1 MAHELWAGRSV
12 LKRFFREFFLRITEG
27 SKESKS
33 FLPFSKQSRDHELSS
48 PQILIF
54 QGENGLG
61 KTSTISQCLSIV
73 NDIGSDLRK
82 TVSSLVIDCE
92 SIFSNS
98 PSAPSTP
105 VELIEIIYE
114 KIRNESAIVQY
125 FVRYREFLEKYAK
138 IKSQIDLL
146 KREGWIPDHFSS
158 LSSLNDTDK
167 LVSSEHFASWLQK
180 KLTRQ
185 EYDYF
190 VNSDKFKTDFFI
202 KGFIDASV
210 DIPTLLVFDSYEYV
224 PVDLE
229 LWIRKEFITRL
240 YEQRNPIMTLVSGYG
255 HFSRFFRNDFNEEL
269 IYTFDFTDNTLTLND
284 IRAISTQLHAEL
296 TDSELNQIEQYTAG
310 IPMAVIDIIKNINN
324 GYSCNA
330 LTSSIRHEPWNAHE
344 VLQEILDRFNSFC
357 KDEQTR
363 YRLTTLALIDQY
375 DESVIAT
382 LWNISQAEVAAALS
396 DLRKH
401 TVFFSHGTLHTVIR
415 MLIREMLIKDVT
427 SNANGFTTIFD
438 TYRVVCDTLLTSDI
452 MLSLEKEMPECTI
465 RYRSNRFSNAL
476 LNLIGSSIWLSPKDS
491 FIHLATFY
499 LELLYYNSNLIRQA
513 IWRIGEFQRLLS
525 SDQDELLSLFH
536 SGLSY
541 RDESFVVNRVPVD
554 EVEVSLIEYL
564 EKSGRGMTPFQQSLL
579 FRKKGELELRSGN
592 LDHALDNFKKSFE
605 LCKESGNDITPY
617 FDLFMQCGL
626 SFNLISKQDN
636 AIEAFTLASSA
647 VSGSFVP
654 LYTIGVTEIVLNRF
668 DLAVAVLNQAVKI
681 NPDNQDAWY
690 NLGLGNAALSEYIQA
705 EDAFVKA
712 IEKGP
717 ESLTLRFEY
726 GKVLNKLGKHEDAV
740 KSLRKVVDAEPQNA
754 VAWYIIGNS
763 SVALSKTDDAIDAFK
778 KALITKP
785 QMSDALIGL
794 GAELYRKKLYNE
806 AAEAYEKA
814 IELDGKNSRLWSNL
828 AKVLY
833 DAQHFE
839 KAVEAGQKS
848 VAHEQNDLEP
858 WLTLG
863 NSYFALG
870 KFTEAI
876 SAFEKASSLD
886 HQNPE
891 IWNLIGKSYF
901 AHDSYDESIEAF
913 RQAVAI
919 NPSIQGSW
927 YDLGLAYAV
936 KENFKD
942 AADAFEKAGKIEP
955 EKSFI
960 WIQLGDMYMALQ
972 HFTDAIESYSKS
984 VLLEP
989 ESYDAL
995 YRKGL
1000 ACLQAGSIDDAI
1012 ISFVKA
1018 AELSHADIDIW
1029 FQMGVAYYKGGF
1041 FTEAVQAFE
1050 MTSSLDPLRPD
1061 TWKHLAV
1068 AKMDL
1073 GDSNGA
1079 VEAFKRRIELI
1090 PDDYDCWVRMGV
1102 CYNRLEE
1109 FDDAI
1114 NTLQKAQTFVP
1125 DNIEVFEQLGLACHK
1140 SGDLDGAISF
1150 YKIITD
1156 RIPDDLHAWVNM
1168 ALAYHYKGEYQSA
1181 VDIYNK
1187 VIGISSDNPYTWYN
1201 LGLACHSNNQINEAI
1216 TAYRQAV
1223 KLNPDAPEFWFHLGM
1238 ALNSLEL
1245 YGESIQAYRKVVQF
1259 EHNNTDAWFNLGL
1272 SYFIWGQYDDAL
1284 ESYEKVIEVQ
1294 PDHFEALANLGATN
1308 YALSNADK
1316 TIEYCSKAL
1325 ALKDEPAT
1333 KTYLML
1339 GYIMKKDLGSARAE
1353 AAELT
1358 AVELTRDELVD
1369 VTDILNT
1376 FRAKN
1381 RTVDFV
1387 NELSEKFHSILQGV
1401 ELVR

>member
-1 MAHELWAGRSV
+1 MAQEIWAGRSL
-12 LKRFFREFFLRITEG
+12 LKRFFREFFLRIAEG
-27 SKESKS
+27 GKESKS
-33 FLPFSKQSRDHELSS
+33 FLSFSKQSREQELSS

-73 NDIGSDLRK
+73 NEIGADLRK

-98 PSAPSTP
+98 PSVPSTP
-105 VELIEIIYE
+105 VELIDIIYE
-114 KIRNESAIVQY
+114 QIRNESAIVQY

-138 IKSQIDLL
+138 IKSQIELI
-146 KREGWIPDHFSS
+146 KREDWIPDHFSS
-158 LSSLNDTDK
+158 LSALNDTDK
-167 LVSSEHFASWLQK
+167 LVSSEHYSNWLQK

-210 DIPTLLVFDSYEYV
+210 DIPTLLVFDSYEFL
-224 PVDLE
+224 PADLE

-240 YEQRNPIMTLVSGYG
+240 HEQRNPIMTLISGYG
-255 HFSRFFRNDFNEEL
+255 HFTRFFRNDFSEEL
-269 IYTFDFTDNTLTLND
+269 IYTFDFTDNTLTLSD
-284 IRAISTQLHAEL
+284 IRDISKQLHAEI
-296 TDSELNQIEQYTAG
+296 TDAESNQIEQYTAG
-310 IPMAVIDIIKNINN
+310 IPMAVIDIIKNIKN

-330 LTSSIRHEPWNAHE
+330 LTSNIRHEPWNAHE

-363 YRLTTLALIDQY
+363 YRLITLALVDQY

-382 LWNISQAEVAAALS
+382 LWNISTAEVAAALT

-427 SNANGFTTIFD
+427 SKTNGFTSLFD
-438 TYRVVCDTLLTSDI
+438 AYRVVCDTLLTKEI
-452 MLSLEKEMPECTI
+452 LLSLEKDMPDCTI
-465 RYRSNRFSNAL
+465 RYRSSRFSNAF
-476 LNLIGSSIWLSPKDS
+476 LNLIGSSVWLSPKDS
-491 FIHLATFY
+491 FNHLSAFY
-499 LELLYYNSNLIRQA
+499 LELLYYNPNLIRQV
-513 IWRIGEFQRLLS
+513 IWRIGEFQQLLS
-525 SDQDELLSLFH
+525 NEQDELLNLFH

-541 RDESFVVNRVPVD
+541 RDDSLVVNRVPVD
-554 EVEVSLIEYL
+554 EIEVSLIEYL
-564 EKSGRGMTPFQQSLL
+564 EKFGNVMTSFQQSLL
-579 FRKKGELELRSGN
+579 FRKKGEIELRSGD
-592 LDHALDNFKKSFE
+592 LDNALDNFKKS
-605 LCKESGNDITPY
+605 LKLSKESGNDSAAY
-617 FDLFMQCGL
+617 FDLFTQCGL
-626 SFNLISKQDN
+626 SFNLISKPDK
-636 AIEAFTLASSA
+636 AIEAFSLAAEA
-647 VSGSFVP
+647 VTGSFAP
-654 LYTIGVTEIVLNRF
+654 LYMMGVTEILQGRY
-668 DLAVAVLNQAVKI
+668 DLAVGVLNQAVKI

-690 NLGLGNAALSEYIQA
+690 NLGLGNAALSQYFQA

-717 ESLTLRFEY
+717 ESLTLWFEY
-726 GKVLNKLGKHEDAV
+726 GKVLNKLEKYEDAV
-740 KSLRKVVDAEPQNA
+740 KALRKVVEGEPQNA

-763 SVALSKTDDAIDAFK
+763 SVALSRTDDAIDAFK

-794 GAELYRKKLYNE
+794 AAELTRKRQYDE
-806 AAEAYEKA
+806 AAEIYEKA
-814 IELDGKNSRLWSNL
+814 IELDNENSRLWSKL

-833 DAQHFE
+833 DAQRFE
-839 KAVEAGQKS
+839 KAVDAGQKS
-848 VAHEQNDLEP
+848 VTHVQNDLEP
-858 WLTLG
+858 WMTLG

-870 KFTEAI
+870 NFTEAI
-876 SAFEKASSLD
+876 SAFKKASSLD
-886 HQNPE
+886 PQNPE

-901 AHDSYDESIEAF
+901 AQDSNDESIDAF
-913 RQAVAI
+913 KQAVTL

-927 YDLGLAYAV
+927 YDLGLAYAI

-942 AADAFEKAGKIEP
+942 AAEAFEKAGTIEP
-955 EKSFI
+955 DKSFI

-972 HFTDAIESYSKS
+972 RFTDAIESYSKS
-984 VLLEP
+984 VKLEP
-989 ESYDAL
+989 DSYDTF

-1012 ISFVKA
+1012 VSFVKA

-1029 FQMGVAYYKGGF
+1029 FQMGVAYSKGRYL
-1041 FTEAVQAFE
+1041 TEAVQAFE
-1050 MTSSLDPLRPD
+1050 MTASLDPLRPD
-1061 TWKHLAV
+1061 TWKHLAL

-1073 GDSNGA
+1073 GDSKGA
-1079 VEAFKRRIELI
+1079 IDAFKKRLELI
-1090 PDDYDCWVRMGV
+1090 PDDYDCWVKMGV
-1102 CYNRLEE
+1102 CYNWLEE
-1109 FDDAI
+1109 YDDAI
-1114 NTLQKAQTFVP
+1114 NALQKAQSFVP
-1125 DNIEVFEQLGLACHK
+1125 DDIEVYEQLGLACHK

-1150 YKIITD
+1150 YQTITD
-1156 RIPDDLHAWVNM
+1156 RFPEDVHAWVNM

-1181 VDIYNK
+1181 VDIYTK
-1187 VIGISSDNPYTWYN
+1187 VLSISSDNPYTWYN
-1201 LGLACHSNNQINEAI
+1201 LGLACHSNNQINDAI
-1216 TAYRQAV
+1216 NAYRQAV
-1223 KLNPDAPEFWFHLGM
+1223 KLNPEAPEFWFHLGM

-1316 TIEYCSKAL
+1316 TIEYCLKAL

-1339 GYIMKKDLGSARAE
+1339 GYIMKKDMDSARAE
-1353 AAELT
+1353 A
-1358 AVELTRDELVD
+1358 VELTSVELSRDELID
-1369 VTDILNT
+1369 VTDILST

-1381 RTVDFV
+1381 SPLDFV
-1387 NELSEKFHSILQGV
+1387 NDLSEKLRSILQGV
-1401 ELVR
+1401 EMVI